1 MRVQN
6 FPVWMSV
13 QLYAAIVVIGDGDQI
28 LIMKEFQSKGPLA
41 ENKRLVFQLGSVIN
55 QVTYRTFTVV
65 QDQAHCLG
73 SGLRL
78 SY

>member
-41 ENKRLVFQLGSVIN
+41 ENKRLVF
-55 QVTYRTFTVV
+55 
-65 QDQAHCLG
+65 
-73 SGLRL
+73 
-78 SY
+78 